1 MATSPWADDDRLL
14 AALQDAARAAAAV
27 PPELTAIGKAVYTWH
42 DPDAE
47 LAALVYDSAYD
58 RDLVSVTR
66 GGPRT
71 LIFETGGELTLEAE
85 VGPDVLVGQL
95 VPPLP
100 GTVERQLPDGDVVKA
115 PIDAFGGF
123 ALSPPPT
130 GTFRLRCVSGGQILT
145 TAWVPP
151 DPAQP

>member
-14 AALQDAARAAAAV
+14 AALRDAAQAAGSV
-27 PPELTAIGKAVYTWH
+27 PPELVEAGKALFTWH

-58 RDLVSVTR
+58 HDLVQVTR

-71 LIFETGGELTLEAE
+71 LIFNAGGELTIEVE

-95 VPPLP
+95 LPPRP
-100 GTVERQLPDGDVVKA
+100 GTVERQLPGGDVIDA
-115 PIDAFGGF
+115 PIDAAGGF
-123 ALSPPPT
+123 ALRPAPA
-130 GTFRLRCVSGGQILT
+130 GAFRLRCACGDQVLT
-145 TAWVPP
+145 TAWVPAG
-151 DPAQP
+151 PA